1 MSQSNDDKL
10 LELRKIVRCRLS
22 RDLRALESI
31 SRARQELSLREL
43 LDELHN
49 VYVHYLQLD
58 TLLNNASA
66 AIHRDNTKLQEEIN
80 KLRSIDGN

>member
-1 MSQSNDDKL
+1 MNQSNDDKL
-10 LELRKIVRCRLS
+10 LELRKIVRCRLN
-22 RDLRALESI
+22 RDLRALANI
-31 SRARQELSLREL
+31 SERQSELSLEEL
-43 LDELHN
+43 LKELHN